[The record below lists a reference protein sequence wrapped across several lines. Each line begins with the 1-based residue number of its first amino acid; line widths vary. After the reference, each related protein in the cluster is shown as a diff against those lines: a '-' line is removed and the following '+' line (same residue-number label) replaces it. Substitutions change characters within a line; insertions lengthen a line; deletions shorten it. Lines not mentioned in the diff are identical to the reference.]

1 MYTPI
6 IRRDRKQLERRRLRA
21 GRMFEKEISQAS
33 IAAQLRVTRAAVC
46 QWHAAWKE
54 EKKDG
59 LLSKGKTGTPPKLD
73 TEKRQMLK
81 KIILSGPKKEGY
93 ATDFWTLERIKAV
106 TKKKL
111 KITLGTGSVWR
122 TVIALGFS
130 AQKPIRRA
138 KERNERAIRDWKLNE
153 FPKLKKMGA

>member
-1 MYTPI
+1 
-6 IRRDRKQLERRRLRA
+6 
-21 GRMFEKEISQAS
+21 MFEKEISQAS